1 MNNGWIKLH
10 RQVNEN
16 AFCRNN
22 LEHLGFWV
30 LLLTKA
36 NHEQNDFY
44 VGYQKVA
51 CLPGQFI
58 TGRRKLA
65 LEANVTEM
73 KVERW
78 LSVLESAQQ
87 IEQQKNTK
95 FRLITIVNWKS
106 YQSNEQENA
115 QQMNNKRTTS
125 EQQVNTNKNENNDKN
140 EKNTIGSDEPVVE
153 IVKNKKKDTNVSSD
167 AVYGNEFINYIAK
180 VFKDNLGTQTMDG
193 TTKENRYSASRLWK
207 RVLKESNGDTNRAK
221 ENIRIAIE
229 NGFKNDWHARSM
241 NKISYLEKNFL
252 TLYKL
257 SL

>member
-1 MNNGWIKLH
+1 MILEWLWNSADATADANALDPLCMYLYIEKDELNKFINRCVMLGLFVIKD
-10 RQVNEN
+10 
-16 AFCRNN
+16 
-22 LEHLGFWV
+22 GI
-30 LLLTKA
+30 
-36 NHEQNDFY
+36 FY
-44 VGYQKVA
+44 SERLKD
-51 CLPGQFI
+51 
-58 TGRRKLA
+58 RKLKQIDKSNSSQRSA
-65 LEANVTEM
+65 ELRWNKAKKCERICVGNAIRLDKSRLE
-73 KVERW
+73 
-78 LSVLESAQQ
+78 
-87 IEQQKNTK
+87 
-95 FRLITIVNWKS
+95 
-106 YQSNEQENA
+106 
-115 QQMNNKRTTS
+115 
-125 EQQVNTNKNENNDKN
+125 ENN
-140 EKNTIGSDEPVVE
+140 IGSNEPVVE